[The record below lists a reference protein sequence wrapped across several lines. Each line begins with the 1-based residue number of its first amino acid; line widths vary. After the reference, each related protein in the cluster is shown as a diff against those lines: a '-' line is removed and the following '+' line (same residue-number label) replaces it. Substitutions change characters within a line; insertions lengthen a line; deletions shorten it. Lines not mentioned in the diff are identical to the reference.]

1 MGQPEQEMPLVLGCE
16 RRSDGLG
23 YKIELMDVVNV
34 DFKHYAIAVD
44 IFDHNTDNV
53 LQATLATMNRGDE
66 VTLITFGDHLES
78 AHFNMTEGVQ
88 EIVNKMMRRRE
99 SGCNIASA
107 LYELDRTVCDERIL
121 ISSGGFDDGEPCV
134 TLQNR
139 VYLISP
145 GPAATPKIE
154 MPSMDPPAVE
164 EVYHPHLTVRQENR
178 ICTRRQIRALLGKSR
193 PNYFNIK
200 VEAGGE
206 HYMSPLSFGG
216 IATLHVGNFD
226 GDRIKLSYFDR
237 KGETHYTEINI

>member
-1 MGQPEQEMPLVLGCE
+1 MVLALGCE
-16 RRSDGLG
+16 TRSDSLG
-23 YKIELMDVVNV
+23 HKITLTDIVDVE
-34 DFKHYAIAVD
+34 FKHYGIAVD
-44 IFDHNTDNV
+44 IFDHNTDTV

-66 VTLITFGDHLES
+66 VTLISFGDHLES
-78 AHFNMTEGVQ
+78 VHFTMNDSVS

-99 SGCNIASA
+99 TGCNIASA
-107 LYELDRTVCDERIL
+107 LHELDRTVCDERIL

-134 TLQNR
+134 TLKNR
-139 VYLISP
+139 VCVISP
-145 GPAATPKIE
+145 GPAAMPKIE

-164 EVYHPHLTVRQENR
+164 EVYRPHLVLRQENR

-206 HYMSPLSFGG
+206 HLLAPISFGG
-216 IATLHVGNFD
+216 LRTLHVGNFD

-237 KGETHYTEINI
+237 DGQSYYTEINILA